1 MKHYWMHF
9 KEDKERGQRES
20 WYLTLSFAKPPSSG
34 WIYQLDNKEWIFYTY
49 DGNKKTDIEFKGLT
63 KREAMKR
70 CVAILKLL
78 NEMENGNK
86 ERKEQC

>member
-9 KEDKERGQRES
+9 NEDKERGLRES
-20 WYLTLSFAKPPSSG
+20 WYLTLSFAKLPSSG
-34 WIYQLDNKEWIFYTY
+34 WLYQLDNKEWLFYIY
-49 DGNKKTDIEFKGLT
+49 DSDKKTDIEFKGIS

-86 ERKEQC
+86 GRKE

>member
-9 KEDKERGQRES
+9 KEDKERGLRES
-20 WYLTLSFAKPPSSG
+20 WYLTLSFAKLPSSG
-34 WIYQLDNKEWIFYTY
+34 WLYQLDDKEWIFYTN
-49 DGNKKTDIEFKGLT
+49 DSDKKTDIEFKGIS

-78 NEMENGNK
+78 NEMENGK
-86 ERKEQC
+86 